1 MHIVFYVYINITVLM
16 SVSVFTLRAFSKDYL
31 IICQIINNKSD
42 IKTRRSNFPAFC
54 SILHNTVLLMN

>member
-1 MHIVFYVYINITVLM
+1 M